1 MKEAGTTDRFCHWFL
16 YGCCGKKKKKKKPFS
31 AVTKLVAKPVS
42 QTQGK
47 EKSLLKKI
55 TEEMMEK

>member
-1 MKEAGTTDRFCHWFL
+1 MKEAGTTDRFCHWFFIWL
-16 YGCCGKKKKKKKPFS
+16 LWQKKKKPFS

>member
-1 MKEAGTTDRFCHWFL
+1 MVVVA
-16 YGCCGKKKKKKKPFS
+16 KKKKKKPFS